1 MSAIAPPVANCFTAE
16 ELSAFER
23 DGFLVVRELADESL
37 RQRMLAA
44 IYDGIERH
52 IEPIEYEADLQY
64 PGAPTDREA
73 RGGRTPRRLLQAH
86 SRGAAFTEWLVHPGL
101 TGRLSGLL
109 GSPLYCPLAHHNCVM
124 TKSPRFSSET
134 GWHQDIRYWS
144 FAERNLVTAWLALGE
159 EYPENGCL
167 QVIPGTH
174 RITFPAE
181 RFDTDLFFRPDLPD
195 NAQLIAQAVPVQLSA
210 GDVLFFHCRTL
221 HAASANHTDQTK
233 LSVVFTFRGEGNL
246 PTPGS
251 RSASLPELLIHI

>member
-1 MSAIAPPVANCFTAE
+1 MPAIAPPVPTSFTAE
-16 ELSAFER
+16 ELAAFEH
-23 DGFLVVRELADESL
+23 DGFLVVRGLAEEAL

-44 IYDGIERH
+44 IHDGIERQ

-64 PGAPTDREA
+64 PGAPAGRDA
-73 RGGRTPRRLLQAH
+73 QGGRTPRRLLQAH
-86 SRGAAFTEWLVHPGL
+86 GRGAVFTGWLVHPGV
-101 TGRLSGLL
+101 TGRLRGLL

-124 TKSPRFSSET
+124 TKSPRYSSET

-144 FAERNLVTAWLALGE
+144 FAERNLVTVWLALGE
-159 EYPENGCL
+159 EHPENGCL
-167 QVIPGTH
+167 YVIPGTH
-174 RITFPAE
+174 RITFSAD
-181 RFDTDLFFRPDLPD
+181 RFDTDLFFRADLPD
-195 NAQLIAQAVPVQLSA
+195 NAVLIEQAVPVELSA

-251 RSASLPELLIHI
+251 RSASLPEMLIHT

>member
-1 MSAIAPPVANCFTAE
+1 MFSLTAPVVTHFSAE
-16 ELSAFER
+16 ELAAFDR
-23 DGFLVVRELADESL
+23 DGFLVARALADESVQ
-37 RQRMLAA
+37 QRMLKA
-44 IYDGIERH
+44 IHDGIERQ

-64 PGAPTDREA
+64 PGAPSDRNA
-73 RGGRTPRRLLQAH
+73 QGGRTPRRLLQAH
-86 SRGAAFTEWLVHPGL
+86 GRGAVFTEWLVHPGI

-144 FAERNLVTAWLALGE
+144 FTERNLVTVWLALGD

-174 RITFPAE
+174 RITFSAD
-181 RFDTDLFFRPDLPD
+181 RFDTDLFFRADLPD
-195 NAQLIAQAVPVQLSA
+195 NAELIAHAVPVELSA

-251 RSASLPELLIHI
+251 RSAALPEMLIHT